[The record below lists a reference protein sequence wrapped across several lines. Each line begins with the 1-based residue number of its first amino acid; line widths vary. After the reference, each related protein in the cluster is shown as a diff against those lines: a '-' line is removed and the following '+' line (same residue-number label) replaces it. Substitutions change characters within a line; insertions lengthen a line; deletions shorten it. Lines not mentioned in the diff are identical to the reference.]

1 MRQSSLDAALIVEC
15 AKAHSVSSRS
25 VRTWRIKQDPR
36 WRAWVQRRASDQGR
50 FTEIDF
56 EVAGDK
62 LTPAQEEEQALRR
75 YAALASLCDA
85 AIARGDNTSL
95 QPLLRSTGEAHKLL
109 YAIRENR
116 AAYEERMRDL
126 VPASE
131 VTELFRS
138 RIEPVKAALQAMPKF
153 LASQIDPVHPDPIE
167 DMIRQEVVRI
177 LYAASGTSG
186 GDAPAC

>member
-1 MRQSSLDAALIVEC
+1 
-15 AKAHSVSSRS
+15 
-25 VRTWRIKQDPR
+25 
-36 WRAWVQRRASDQGR
+36 VQRRASDQSR

-56 EVAGDK
+56 DAGGDK

-95 QPLLRSTGEAHKLL
+95 QPLLRSSGEAHKLL

-138 RIEPVKAALQAMPKF
+138 RIEPVKAALEAMPKF
-153 LASQIDPVHPDPIE
+153 LASQIDPVNPEMAE
-167 DMIRQEVVRI
+167 DIIRREVLRI
-177 LYAASGTSG
+177 LRSAAGTGG
-186 GDAPAC
+186 GDDPA

>member
-15 AKAHSVSSRS
+15 AKAHSVSPRS
-25 VRTWRIKQDPR
+25 VRTWRTKQDPR
-36 WRAWVQRRASDQGR
+36 WRAWVQRRASDQSR

-56 EVAGDK
+56 DAGGDK

-95 QPLLRSTGEAHKLL
+95 QPLLRSSGEAHKLL

-138 RIEPVKAALQAMPKF
+138 RIEPVKAALEAMPKF
-153 LASQIDPVHPDPIE
+153 LASQIDPVNPEMAE
-167 DMIRQEVVRI
+167 DIIRREVLRI
-177 LYAASGTSG
+177 LRSAAGTGG
-186 GDAPAC
+186 GDDPA

>member
-1 MRQSSLDAALIVEC
+1 
-15 AKAHSVSSRS
+15 
-25 VRTWRIKQDPR
+25 
-36 WRAWVQRRASDQGR
+36 VQRRASDQAS

-56 EVAGDK
+56 DAAGDK

-85 AIARGDNTSL
+85 AIARGDNTAL

-116 AAYEERMRDL
+116 ASYEERMRDL

-186 GDAPAC
+186 MPLLVNSNALQGILTPRI

>member
-1 MRQSSLDAALIVEC
+1 
-15 AKAHSVSSRS
+15 
-25 VRTWRIKQDPR
+25 
-36 WRAWVQRRASDQGR
+36 
-50 FTEIDF
+50 
-56 EVAGDK
+56 
-62 LTPAQEEEQALRR
+62 
-75 YAALASLCDA
+75 
-85 AIARGDNTSL
+85 
-95 QPLLRSTGEAHKLL
+95 
-109 YAIRENR
+109 
-116 AAYEERMRDL
+116 MRDL

-186 GDAPAC
+186 MPLLVNSNALQGILTPRI